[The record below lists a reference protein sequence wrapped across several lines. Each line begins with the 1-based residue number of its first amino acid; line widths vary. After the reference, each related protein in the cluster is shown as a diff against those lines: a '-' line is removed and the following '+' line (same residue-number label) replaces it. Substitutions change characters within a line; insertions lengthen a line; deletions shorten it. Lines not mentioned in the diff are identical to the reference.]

1 MRISQDTTGVPGVA
15 ETDDLFGAQVRI
27 ADYNNNGKADLAV
40 TASFEN
46 NRSGGLWTLPGT
58 SSGLTGSKS
67 LSSTDV
73 GLASG
78 SRLGESLLD

>member
-1 MRISQDTTGVPGVA
+1 MSRLRHRPAPPQGS
-15 ETDDLFGAQVRI
+15 
-27 ADYNNNGKADLAV
+27 NNGKADLAV

-58 SSGLTGSKS
+58 SPGLTGSGSKS
-67 LSSTDV
+67 LSSSDF

>member
-1 MRISQDTTGVPGVA
+1 MRAVPG
-15 ETDDLFGAQVRI
+15 EEVRI

-46 NRSGGLWTLPGT
+46 NRSGGLWTLPGA
-58 SSGLTGSKS
+58 SSGLTGAGSKS
-67 LSSTDV
+67 LSSTDF